1 MHEEWQGVQNRVGG
15 VGSENV
21 EKQAKPKGGPLEL
34 QPAKKS
40 EPNQPGL
47 LMTMVANGLKW
58 LHAEP
63 WELMV
68 HGDVMVGS
76 NMLGLTLPR
85 RVG

>member
-1 MHEEWQGVQNRVGG
+1 M
-15 VGSENV
+15 
-21 EKQAKPKGGPLEL
+21 EL

-63 WELMV
+63 WELTV
-68 HGDVMVGS
+68 HGDVTVGS
-76 NMLGLTLPR
+76 TVLGLTLPR